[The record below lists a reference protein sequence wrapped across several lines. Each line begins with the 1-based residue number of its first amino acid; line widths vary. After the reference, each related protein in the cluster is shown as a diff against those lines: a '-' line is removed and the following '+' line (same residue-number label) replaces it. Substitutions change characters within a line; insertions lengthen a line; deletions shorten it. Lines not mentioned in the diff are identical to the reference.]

1 MMVQNIACLINY
13 ADAFDNLDVSM
24 GAFGSVELLIDLL
37 TMDDEIDPDTAKSFK
52 QMINMKR
59 NNHIEALQTEVTI

>member
-1 MMVQNIACLINY
+1 MMAQNIACLINY

-52 QMINMKR
+52 RMISMKR
-59 NNHIEALQTEVTI
+59 NNHIDALHGV